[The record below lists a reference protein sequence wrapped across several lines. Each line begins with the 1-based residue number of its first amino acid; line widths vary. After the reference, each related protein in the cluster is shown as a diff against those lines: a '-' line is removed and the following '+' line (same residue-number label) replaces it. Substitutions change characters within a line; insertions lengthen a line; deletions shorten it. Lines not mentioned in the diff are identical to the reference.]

1 MKTRFDSIDAVRG
14 LGAFAVVVWHWQHM
28 LLAPGPRH
36 TWPPA
41 GGIDRALEPF
51 YVVLKPFYE
60 YGFWAVDLFF
70 VISGFIFYLLYRESV
85 AAGRTR
91 ARDFFFLRL
100 SRLWPLHV
108 ITLLIVAVLQ
118 YFFWMRTQQT
128 FVYVHNDLPHFIG
141 NLFLINAPVYSFNGP
156 TWALTV
162 EAALYAAFWPLAR
175 LGLLKH
181 WPVTL
186 ALAGVGLWMLLTPG
200 WIVWGRGVAGF
211 FVGGL
216 ACAVFLVAKQRDSL
230 LRIFSIAAGLGWA
243 ATLTLAYAQPNLYAG
258 LAPEAALW
266 ARRGLNWS
274 MLYLLFPATIIA
286 LALWDAQRAK
296 PIPAFGWLGSISYAA
311 YVVHFPMQLAL
322 ALAIVHGLAP
332 DDFAESSVAFVLF
345 FVALA
350 LISRAVFVW
359 LEEPVQRWMRRH
371 LVAAHPSA

>member
-1 MKTRFDSIDAVRG
+1 MAAPARIRFDSIDAVRG
-14 LGAFAVVVWHWQHM
+14 LGAFAVVIWHWQHM
-28 LLAPGPRH
+28 LLAPGPKH
-36 TWPPA
+36 TWPPT
-41 GGIDRALEPF
+41 GGVDRAIEPF
-51 YVVLKPFYE
+51 YLLLKPFYE

-70 VISGFIFYLLYRESV
+70 VISGFIFYLLYRESI
-85 AAGRTR
+85 AEGRTP
-91 ARDFFFLRL
+91 ARDFFFLRF

-108 ITLLIVAVLQ
+108 ITLLIVAALQ
-118 YFFWMRTQQT
+118 YFFWARTQQT
-128 FVYVHNDLPHFIG
+128 FVYLHNDLPNFIR
-141 NLFLINAPVYSFNGP
+141 NLFLINAPTYSFNGP

-162 EAALYAAFWPLAR
+162 EAALYLAFWPLAR
-175 LGLLKH
+175 LGVLKH

-186 ALAGVGLWMLLTPG
+186 LLAGVGLWMLLTPG

-216 ACAVFLVAKQRDSL
+216 TCA
-230 LRIFSIAAGLGWA
+230 IFARVKESKSWLSAFALGSVLGWI
-243 ATLTLAYAQPNLYAG
+243 ATLVLVYTQPNLYAG
-258 LAPEAALW
+258 LAGEAAVW

-274 MLYLLFPATIIA
+274 MLYLLFPATIVA

-332 DDFAESSVAFVLF
+332 GDLAESGIAFVLF

-350 LISRAVFVW
+350 LIARGVFVY
-359 LEEPVQRWMRRH
+359 LEEPVQRWMRKA
-371 LVAAHPSA
+371 LVKA

>member
-1 MKTRFDSIDAVRG
+1 MASPRVRFDSIDAVRG

-28 LLAPGPRH
+28 LLAPGPKH

-41 GGIDRALEPF
+41 GGIDRAIEPF
-51 YVVLKPFYE
+51 YPLLRTFYK

-70 VISGFIFYLLYRESV
+70 VISGFIFFLLYRDSI
-85 AAGRTR
+85 AGGRTP

-108 ITLLIVAVLQ
+108 ITLVIVAVLQ
-118 YFFWMRTQQT
+118 YFFWTRTQQT
-128 FVYVHNDLPHFIG
+128 FVYFHNDVPHFIA
-141 NLFLINAPVYSFNGP
+141 NFFLINAPVYSFNGP

-162 EAALYAAFWPLAR
+162 EAVLYALFWPLVRA
-175 LGLLKH
+175 GVLKH

-186 ALAGVGLWMLLTPG
+186 LLAGAGLWMLLTPG
-200 WIVWGRGVAGF
+200 WGVWGRGVAGF

-216 ACAVFLVAKQRDSL
+216 ACAVYVSVKQSRGWFAGFAL
-230 LRIFSIAAGLGWA
+230 AALLGW
-243 ATLTLAYAQPNLYAG
+243 TTTIVLVYLQPNLYAG
-258 LAPEAALW
+258 LAPDAAMW
-266 ARRGLNWS
+266 ARRGLNWA

-286 LALWDAQRAK
+286 LALWDTRRAK

-332 DDFAESSVAFVLF
+332 DDLAESGVAFMLF

-350 LISRAVFVW
+350 LIARGVFVW
-359 LEEPVQRWMRRH
+359 LEEPVQRWMRKA
-371 LVAAHPSA
+371 LVKRA